1 VPALRCLR
9 LDTPDIVLENVRRQ
23 LEKPMAENFLPGYH
37 TRPIEK
43 GVLGEPSKIMEEAME
58 FIDACAQ
65 GVKVM
70 ALVELSDMMGAVQAY
85 LAKHHPACRSMICS
99 R

>member
-1 VPALRCLR
+1 
-9 LDTPDIVLENVRRQ
+9 
-23 LEKPMAENFLPGYH
+23 MAENFLPGYH

-43 GVLGEPSKIMEEAME
+43 GVLGEPSKIREEVDE

-70 ALVELSDMMGAVQAY
+70 ALVELSDLIGAVGAY
-85 LAKHHPACRSMICS
+85 LTKHHPGVSIDDLLAMSHVTERAF
-99 R
+99 RNGRR